1 MIEIMSD
8 SKNAGKR
15 SEPLEAQHQDAL
27 VFISRALQ
35 VPVEVERIREAVRCS
50 ELDKSEPLEALVK
63 AAEAL
68 GIRIQPMRMRV
79 RDAVWMAREDQP
91 LLVWATEEKRWV
103 VVRRHGFFRARITDL
118 RRPLEAESVGYV
130 GLERLLAVGD
140 SALVDFGFVSP
151 ERASEEA
158 GGKGSR
164 GGDWLAPH
172 SEPGES
178 HGGGHAV
185 MSPVVRLLA
194 LLKTEKPDLWTIF
207 VFSLV
212 SGLLYLGL
220 PLAMNALVSNL
231 AFGTQSA
238 PFQQALLVMAL
249 AVFGALLLSGL
260 IRALQYY
267 LVEVIQRRMFVRVAS
282 AMAYRLPRLRMESL
296 DGVHAPELVNRF
308 LDVVTVQKT
317 TALLLLDGINL
328 VLGAS
333 IGLVL
338 LGFYHPFLLS
348 FSVLMLLAIAG
359 IVFGLG
365 RGSVKTSIQESI
377 CKYDLVSWLEE
388 IARYPRI
395 FKGSGG
401 YSMAMERADE
411 LCHAFLQ
418 ARGAHF
424 KILLRQILG
433 LVVLEVVATSA
444 LLVVGGWLVL
454 SMQITLGQLV
464 ASELIVGAIVASLP
478 KLAKKFEAWYDA
490 LAAVDKLGHLVD
502 LELEA
507 EGGEVPELRAPN
519 LGVKLVGATLTY
531 PEGNVAF
538 EAVDAEFA
546 PGARVAL
553 IGPEGAGSSSLLD
566 VLFGL
571 RALSSGYV
579 MVGGLDLRS
588 WNLEELRKS
597 VLLLRAND
605 IVEGSVAENVRLGRR
620 DVGLEVV
627 QKSLEEVGLFDF
639 VMQFSHGMH
648 TALITG
654 GSLLSSRQRTRLLL
668 ARALALSPRLLLID
682 ELFDGLDTDSVEALM
697 RVIFDPQRKWTV
709 LVATRDPGVAERCS
723 QKLTMGASL
732 AEH

>member
-1 MIEIMSD
+1 
-8 SKNAGKR
+8 
-15 SEPLEAQHQDAL
+15 
-27 VFISRALQ
+27 V
-35 VPVEVERIREAVRCS
+35 
-50 ELDKSEPLEALVK
+50 
-63 AAEAL
+63 
-68 GIRIQPMRMRV
+68 
-79 RDAVWMAREDQP
+79 
-91 LLVWATEEKRWV
+91 
-103 VVRRHGFFRARITDL
+103 
-118 RRPLEAESVGYV
+118 
-130 GLERLLAVGD
+130 
-140 SALVDFGFVSP
+140 
-151 ERASEEA
+151 A
-158 GGKGSR
+158 GGR
-164 GGDWLAPH
+164 
-172 SEPGES
+172 ES
-178 HGGGHAV
+178 HGSDLLPTHAEPGGGHGSGGHGEE
-185 MSPVVRLLA
+185 SPVKRFWGLLRA
-194 LLKTEKPDLWTIF
+194 ERPDLWTIA

-267 LVEVIQRRMFVRVAS
+267 LVEVIQRRIFVRVAS
-282 AMAYRLPRLRMESL
+282 AMAYRLPRLKVEAL

-348 FSVLMLLAIAG
+348 FSVLIVLAIG
-359 IVFGLG
+359 GVIFVLG
-365 RGSVKTSIQESI
+365 KGAVKTSIQESI

-401 YSMAMERADE
+401 YAMAIERTDE
-411 LCHAFLQ
+411 LCHAFLK
-418 ARGAHF
+418 ARGSHF
-424 KILLRQILG
+424 RVLMRQILG

-490 LAAVDKLGHLVD
+490 MAAMDKLGHLVD
-502 LELEA
+502 LELET
-507 EGGEVPELRAPN
+507 EGGEVPRVEAPN
-519 LGVKLVGATLTY
+519 LAVKLTDASLAY
-531 PEGNVAF
+531 PEGNTAF
-538 EAVDAEFA
+538 EGLSTEVE

-553 IGPEGAGSSSLLD
+553 MGAEGAGASSLLD

-571 RALSSGYV
+571 RSLSSGYV
-579 MVGGLDLRS
+579 MLAGLDLRS
-588 WNLEELRKS
+588 WNLEELRKN
-597 VLLLRAND
+597 VLLLRAHD

-627 QKSLEEVGLFDF
+627 QEALESVGLLRF
-639 VMQFSHGMH
+639 VMQFPQGIH

-654 GSLLSSRQRTRLLL
+654 GSMLSSRQRVRLLL
-668 ARALALSPRLLLID
+668 ARALALKPRLLLVD
-682 ELFDGLDTDSVEALM
+682 ELFDALDAETAQELM
-697 RVIFDPQRKWTV
+697 QVIFDPERKWTV
-709 LVATRDPGVAERCS
+709 FVATRDPRIAGGCTRRLV
-723 QKLTMGASL
+723 LGAHGTE
-732 AEH
+732 A